1 MWGDNDV
8 LESLFVDWLK
18 ILVVGLSENFVH
30 LVCCLGFFLTKDVV
44 VGKKLVE
51 YISFPFTVE
60 NEEVLIQFF
69 NKIMMYFEFC
79 SRDNVRV

>member
-1 MWGDNDV
+1 MASV
-8 LESLFVDWLK
+8 
-18 ILVVGLSENFVH
+18 
-30 LVCCLGFFLTKDVV
+30 FFLTKDVV

-51 YISFPFTVE
+51 YISFSCIVE

-69 NKIMMYFEFC
+69 NEIMIYFEFC